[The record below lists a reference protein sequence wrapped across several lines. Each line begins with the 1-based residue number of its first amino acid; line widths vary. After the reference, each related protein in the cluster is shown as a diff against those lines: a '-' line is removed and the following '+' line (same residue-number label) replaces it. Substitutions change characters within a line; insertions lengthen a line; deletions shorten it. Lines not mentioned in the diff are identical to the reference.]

1 MKNIIEFYYNIRI
14 DTLHSK
20 NDYYFFSIN
29 NRDFILKPYYRDERT
44 ASNSYKLSS
53 ILSERINIDNI
64 IPNKYNSP
72 ITVIENT
79 PYILLLNRNKNI
91 ISLPII
97 SNISNI
103 RIDNTNNIKDLERN
117 NWETLWANKID
128 YYEVQISENYKRYPL
143 IRESFDYFI
152 GMGENAISYLVNTKR
167 EVKPTIY
174 DNKVPSHNNLHS
186 SLFDPSNMILDHKSR
201 DLAEYIKYSFWNNNN
216 DIFKELDDYF
226 KYNIYSVYG
235 IRVLFSRILYPS
247 FYFDMYDDIISG
259 KKKEK
264 EINKIINRINEYEYF
279 LYNLYLY
286 LRRFY
291 NIPEVNWIKKQGFNP
306 RSQL

>member
-72 ITVIENT
+72 VTVIENT
-79 PYILLLNRNKNI
+79 PYILLLNRSKNI
-91 ISLPII
+91 ISLPVI
-97 SNISNI
+97 SNISNV
-103 RIDNTNNIKDLERN
+103 RIDNINNIKDLERN

-128 YYEVQISENYKRYPL
+128 YYEIQISENYKRYPL

-152 GMGENAISYLVNTKR
+152 GMGENAISYLVNTKK

-174 DNKVPSHNNLHS
+174 DNKVPSHNNLYN

-201 DLAEYIKYSFWNNNN
+201 DLAEYIKYSFWNNND

-226 KYNIYSVYG
+226 KYNVYSVYG

-259 KKKEK
+259 KKDEK
-264 EINKIINRINEYEYF
+264 EINRIINRINEYEYF
-279 LYNLYLY
+279 LYNIYLY
-286 LRRFY
+286 LKRFY

-306 RSQL
+306 H

>member
-29 NRDFILKPYYRDERT
+29 NRDFILKPYYKDERT
-44 ASNSYKLSS
+44 ASNSYTLSS
-53 ILSERINIDNI
+53 ILSDRIKIDNI

-72 ITVIENT
+72 ITVIENI
-79 PYILLLNRNKNI
+79 PYILILNRNKNI

-128 YYEVQISENYKRYPL
+128 YYEIQINENYKKFPL
-143 IRESFDYFI
+143 IRESFNYFI

-167 EVKPTIY
+167 ETKPTIY
-174 DNKVPSHNNLHS
+174 DNKVPSHNNLYS

-216 DIFKELDDYF
+216 NIFKELEDYF
-226 KYNIYSVYG
+226 RYNIYSIYG

-247 FYFDMYDDIISG
+247 FYFDIYDDIISG
-259 KKKEK
+259 KKEEK
-264 EINKIINRINEYEYF
+264 EINKITNRISEYEYF
-279 LYNLYLY
+279 LYNIYLY
-286 LRRFY
+286 LKKFY
-291 NIPEVNWIKKQGFNP
+291 NIPEISWIKKQGFNP
-306 RSQL
+306 RWQL

>member
-29 NRDFILKPYYRDERT
+29 NRNFILKPYYKDERT
-44 ASNSYKLSS
+44 ASNSYRLSS
-53 ILSERINIDNI
+53 ILSEIINIDNM

-79 PYILLLNRNKNI
+79 PYILILNKNKNT

-103 RIDNTNNIKDLERN
+103 RIDNINSIKDLERN
-117 NWETLWANKID
+117 NWEILWSNKID
-128 YYEVQISENYKRYPL
+128 YYEMQINENYKKYPL

-152 GMGENAISYLVNTKR
+152 GMGENAISYLVNTKK
-167 EVKPTIY
+167 EIKPTIY
-174 DNKVPSHNNLHS
+174 DNKVPSHNNLYN

-201 DLAEYIKYSFWNNNN
+201 DLAEYIKYSFWNKNNN
-216 DIFKELDDYF
+216 IFKELDDYF
-226 KYNIYSVYG
+226 RYNVYSVYG
-235 IRVLFSRILYPS
+235 IRVLFSRIIYPS

-259 KKKEK
+259 KKVEK
-264 EINKIINRINEYEYF
+264 EINKIINRVTEYEYF
-279 LYNLYLY
+279 LYNIYLY
-286 LRRFY
+286 LKKFY
-291 NIPEVNWIKKQGFNP
+291 NIPEISWIKKHGLNP
-306 RSQL
+306 H